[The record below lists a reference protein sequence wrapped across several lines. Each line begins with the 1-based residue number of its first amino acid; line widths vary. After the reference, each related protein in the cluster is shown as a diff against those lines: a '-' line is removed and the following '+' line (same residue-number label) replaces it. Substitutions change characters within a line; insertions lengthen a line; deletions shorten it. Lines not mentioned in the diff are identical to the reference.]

1 MRPFSDRP
9 RDRLSEAILADLERY
24 GPSRV
29 EDVMARVEDPFVPRM
44 IHRLHNLLTQYDDGR
59 WRLRDEALP
68 ATAWDRPRG
77 PFGPASRL
85 LPRSQRLFT
94 VGPTAACRDV
104 LETMIDREY
113 SAVPIVENERVTG
126 VVTFESIHRAML
138 KLRTDAPGSTLE
150 AAHAMPVST
159 ARRDVIFV
167 APHAYIDEGIDWLRV
182 EHVIVGTPERPIGL
196 LTISDV
202 WRYLDAFAHAFAL
215 IHEIEIG
222 LRRFIAIVLNQAN
235 IEIDEALAG
244 LDIPTGR
251 PTPTSLD
258 HLSFQEHYKVMT
270 LATVEHHFAP
280 HLATLEDAE
289 WRFREVNQIR
299 NDIAHFRQDARP
311 TVPDDDRPDPI
322 PLRQLR
328 RWVQDRIEAAT
339 SG

>member
-1 MRPFSDRP
+1 MRPFTDHP
-9 RDRLSEAILADLERY
+9 RDRLAEAIIADLERY
-24 GPSRV
+24 GPSHV
-29 EDVMARVEDPFVPRM
+29 EDVMARVEDSFVPRM
-44 IHRLHNLLTQYDDGR
+44 IHRLHHLLVQGDDGR

-85 LPRSQRLFT
+85 LPRSQQLFT
-94 VGPTAACRDV
+94 VPPTTPCRDV

-113 SAVPIVENERVTG
+113 SAVPIVEHGRVIG

-138 KLRTDAPGSTLE
+138 QLQTDAPGSTID
-150 AAHAMPVST
+150 AAHAMPVSA
-159 ARRDVIFV
+159 ARRDVVFV

-182 EHVIVGTPERPIGL
+182 EHVIVGTPEQPIGL

-222 LRRFIAIVLNQAN
+222 LRRFITLVLTEAD
-235 IEIDEALAG
+235 IEVGSVLAQ
-244 LDIPTGR
+244 LEVAEHR

-258 HLSFQEHYKVMT
+258 HLSFREHYEVMT
-270 LATVEHHFAP
+270 LTIVETHFKD
-280 HLATLEDAE
+280 HLATLPQAE
-289 WRFREVNQIR
+289 SRFREVNQIR
-299 NDIAHFRQDARP
+299 NEIAHFRRDTRP
-311 TVPDDDRPDPI
+311 TFPNDDRPDLI

-339 SG
+339 GG